1 MANRTLADRVARVFA
16 ACLLVLLL
24 VVVVAPLVV
33 VVIGSAVDTSLLG
46 LTSESWQQDASALS
60 WFSYVMELYGEHL
73 LRSVWLAL
81 AVVAGAFLIG
91 FPAAYA
97 LARRSDAFSAT
108 VRVLLDAPLAIPGL
122 TVGIG
127 LLLAYPAGRASG
139 ATLAAGHLLYA
150 LPFFVRAAT
159 NALSAAG
166 LPELEEAAAAA
177 GANAWQRLQRVVLP
191 LARPG
196 LLAGALMA
204 FTISWG
210 EFNVSFLL
218 ATPTTQTFPAALY
231 LTYTTNSFPV
241 AAAATTLF
249 LAAATPALLLLQRIA
264 AAETARFGEA
274 A

>member
-1 MANRTLADRVARVFA
+1 MGERFA
-16 ACLLVLLL
+16 GACASILLVLLL
-24 VVVVAPLVV
+24 VVVVAPLAVV
-33 VVIGSAVDTSLLG
+33 VAGSVVDTSLLG
-46 LTSESWQQDASALS
+46 LTSESWQEDASAWS
-60 WFSYVMELYGEHL
+60 WFTYVWELYGEHL
-73 LRSVWLAL
+73 VRSAGLAV

-97 LARRSDAFSAT
+97 LARRNDGFSTT

-127 LLLAYPAGRASG
+127 LLLAYPWARASG

-159 NALSAAG
+159 NALAASG
-166 LPELEEAAAAA
+166 LGELEEAAAAA
-177 GANAWQRLQRVVLP
+177 GASAPQRLRRIILP

-249 LAAATPALLLLQRIA
+249 LAAATPALLLLQRVA
-264 AAETARFGEA
+264 SAEAARFGEA

>member
-1 MANRTLADRVARVFA
+1 MAERVARGLA
-16 ACLLVLLL
+16 AILLVVLL
-24 VVVVAPLVV
+24 VVVVAPLLIVM
-33 VVIGSAVDTSLLG
+33 IGSVVDTSLLG
-46 LTSESWQQDASALS
+46 LTSESWQEDVSAWS
-60 WFSYVMELYGEHL
+60 WFSYVLDLYGVHL
-73 LRSVWLAL
+73 ARSAWLAL
-81 AVVAGAFLIG
+81 TVVVSACLIG

-97 LARRSDAFSAT
+97 LARRNDAFSAT
-108 VRVLLDAPLAIPGL
+108 VRVLLDAPLAVPGL

-127 LLLAYPAGRASG
+127 LLLAYPWGRASG

-166 LPELEEAAAAA
+166 LAELEEAAAAA
-177 GANAWQRLQRVVLP
+177 GASALQRFRRIVLP

-249 LAAATPALLLLQRIA
+249 LGAAAPALLLLQRVA